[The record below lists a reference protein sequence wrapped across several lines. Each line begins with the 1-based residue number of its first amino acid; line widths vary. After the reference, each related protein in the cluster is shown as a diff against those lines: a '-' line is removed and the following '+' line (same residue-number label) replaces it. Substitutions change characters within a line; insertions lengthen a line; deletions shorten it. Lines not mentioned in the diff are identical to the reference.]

1 MSRSLPGARRVGLGA
16 EPAGRRTP
24 GEGWLTAGVF
34 VVAFLFQLPIRDRW
48 LALLDEGY
56 IMAIAD
62 DVNRGQVLYRDV
74 TIDAPFPL
82 AFDLLAAWFRL
93 TETSI
98 ASSRWLAT
106 IAFAA
111 YATGLFRVTREL
123 LPRTWAIGVLGL
135 VLCYRVWAFPHWQ
148 IYSYSMVAAT
158 LAVLA
163 AALVGR
169 AIRTGAAAW
178 LALAGV
184 AAGGAI
190 MAKQDYGGTV
200 ALALTI
206 ALVVLPWLRRARG
219 AEGLASLRPAL
230 TFMVGGAAVVLPY
243 LGALGWQGALDEMVQ
258 QTLVFPFSVMSS
270 FEYPRLPDL
279 WPLFGQD
286 EELRAGIGN
295 YFPSILATLW
305 WNDCPG
311 CWAGGLGRGAL
322 YRTTAFWDVTL
333 KLVFWAPILFTCIAA
348 VAWTA
353 TALRERGRGG
363 ISDETR
369 GRVLVLALAAGFL
382 LAFNRPR
389 DWVHLM
395 MVYPPSL
402 IVGAALAQQATRR
415 LPAAIGR
422 PVRAALV
429 AGVAALLVTTMALM
443 SDLRRRV
450 DHWVASPRAGVYA
463 DSLNGPLI
471 DDVLAWAARAVPA
484 GMPLPVYP
492 TQPALTFLAGRETV
506 AGYYVIWPMQAGDR
520 DRRIVEEL
528 DRRGVEWILFS
539 VSQWAH
545 LRSFQ
550 ENAPALFDSLVQDW
564 EIGEVFT
571 REANGPI
578 LAALKRRAPAAPRTE
593 LRELASGSPSP
604 ARNEAD
610 SPGGPHWTRWPFT
623 EVLTQPVAPPDAPAP
638 LHIEVTVP
646 RDRPILETAIGMNP
660 DRWLGAPIGPLDFR
674 VAVQSGDDTAQTVFA
689 RAIDPRGD
697 VRMRRWLPVV
707 LDLSRYAGEPITL
720 VLSIEGSGAQSEAG
734 DLAGWAA
741 PAFVAG
747 SAALPLRSTR

>member
-1 MSRSLPGARRVGLGA
+1 MSRSFPGARRAGLGA
-16 EPAGRRTP
+16 APAARSSP
-24 GEGWLTAGVF
+24 GEGWVTAAVF
-34 VVAFLFQLPIRDRW
+34 LVAVLFQLPIRDRW

-111 YATGLFRVTREL
+111 YATGLFRVSREV
-123 LPRTWAIGVLGL
+123 LPRAWAIGLTGL

-169 AIRTGAAAW
+169 ALRTGSVAW
-178 LALAGV
+178 VALAGV
-184 AAGGAI
+184 AAGAAI

-206 ALVVLPWLRRARG
+206 ALVVLPWLRRERG
-219 AEGLASLRPAL
+219 AGLESLRPAFL
-230 TFMVGGAAVVLPY
+230 FMVGGALVVLPY
-243 LGALGWQGALDEMVQ
+243 VGSLGWQGALDEMVQ

-270 FEYPRLPDL
+270 FEYPRLPDP

-286 EELRAGIGN
+286 EKLRAGIGN

-311 CWAGGLGRGAL
+311 CWTGGLGRGAL

-333 KLVFWAPILFTCIAA
+333 KLVFWAPILFTCIGA

-402 IVGAALAQQATRR
+402 VVGAALAQQATRR
-415 LPAAIGR
+415 LPAAIGT
-422 PVRAALV
+422 PVRAVLV
-429 AGVAALLVTTMALM
+429 AGVAGLLLTTAALM

-450 DHWVASPRAGVYA
+450 DHWVAAPRAHVYA

-471 DDVLAWAARAVPA
+471 DDVLAWAERTVPA

-520 DRRIVEEL
+520 DERIVAEL
-528 DRRGVEWILFS
+528 DRRGVEWVLFS

-550 ENAPALFDSLVQDW
+550 ENAPVLFDSLVEGW
-564 EIGEVFT
+564 EIAEVFS
-571 REANGPI
+571 RETNGPI
-578 LAALKRRAPAAPRTE
+578 LAALRRRAPATARTE
-593 LRELASGSPSP
+593 LREVASGAPLP
-604 ARNEAD
+604 ARSEGDA
-610 SPGGPHWTRWPFT
+610 PGGPNWTRWPFT
-623 EVLTQPVAPPDAPAP
+623 DVLTQPVAPPEEPAP
-638 LHIEVTVP
+638 LRIEVTVP
-646 RDRPILETAIGMNP
+646 RDRPVLETAIGMNP

-674 VAVQSGDDTAQTVFA
+674 IAVQRGDGAAETVLE
-689 RAIDPRGD
+689 RTIDPRGD
-697 VRMRRWLPVV
+697 VRVRRWLPVS
-707 LDLSRYAGEPITL
+707 LDLSRHAGEPITL
-720 VLSIEGSGAQSEAG
+720 VLSIEGGGAQAEAD

-741 PAFVAG
+741 PAFVA
-747 SAALPLRSTR
+747 AR